1 MFGLSI
7 PPSSFLLPVDE
18 ECEFLVTSP
27 GAIGLLTRTEWFW
40 EECSAYSHW
49 LHNPTYQGDRHVLV
63 FVLVIHPIKMTKLVY
78 VPSFQVLPTIQLL
91 IPSSMQKRRG
101 KAWSILSRQCLPRV
115 HNQKDAF
122 CTHVLCFEPR
132 AVHFLLHEH
141 SKLQCLRQKL
151 QDQAS
156 SSFFREGTPP
166 PLSR

>member
-18 ECEFLVTSP
+18 ECEFLGTSP
-27 GAIGLLTRTEWFW
+27 GANGLLTRTEWFW

-49 LHNPTYQGDRHVLV
+49 LRNPTYQGDRHVL
-63 FVLVIHPIKMTKLVY
+63 
-78 VPSFQVLPTIQLL
+78 PSFQVLPTIQLL
-91 IPSSMQKRRG
+91 IPSSMQKWRG

-115 HNQKDAF
+115 HDQKDTF
-122 CTHVLCFEPR
+122 HTHILCFEPR
-132 AVHFLLHEH
+132 AVHFLLLEH
-141 SKLQCLRQKL
+141 SKLQCLGQKL